1 MYATQVKTK
10 KVAATKSWEWD
21 AVFVQ
26 ADSAHQKK
34 VQDAQRRFRN
44 AITR

>member
-1 MYATQVKTK
+1 MYASTIKTAK
-10 KVAATKSWEWD
+10 KAAAKTWEWD

-26 ADSAHQKK
+26 AENAHQKK